1 MNAIHLAYAADAS
14 VLLQATANGAVT
26 ISSVHK
32 EDGAPDKQLFEFNR
46 HKDQIVLLDFIS
58 PTRFISIDERGHVY
72 VTDYVDGA
80 RVAELTI
87 EDDFKAALSPD
98 KQYLFIVQKGEKKG
112 RGINKYSSSSLENR
126 GAVTGDVGK
135 FYIPFTKLF
144 GVSDNCCLLQYLCH
158 ELGDNPVQ
166 ELIGI
171 VDFGKNTL
179 EVKEFAN
186 TIVNDFHQEKYP
198 FAIHP
203 ATGTGARLD
212 FNQPIE
218 ITDEVF
224 CTINVELFD
233 IYTLE
238 AKKYIPVSRLKLEEE
253 KMAAFNE
260 NDPDTEAYKEAVE
273 DLYKAILCLRF
284 SPDGNK
290 LWISYGMGALSG
302 VDLATGERSRY
313 MLNAGGTEQ
322 GVPDLNSIFG
332 ISVYNNS
339 ILSIS
344 PDEQFIVFSF
354 PNCFVPYALPFA
366 EGERLHKIVPR
377 QLTSGAGVTELVSF
391 GGFTKD
397 GKYLVFAHEA
407 GYIYVVDAQSGTIA
421 YKITEP
427 YIAGI
432 SDVDHSSGQLV
443 VAVDGANAYIIQL
456 EEDGVAEIA
465 QTFLPPHTLATA
477 FIDPGTMLFIH
488 HNGAVVL
495 LSEASA
501 SMDVH
506 FIDEPFTLSADSLH
520 ADDES
525 DEPMGEDEEEI
536 EEGEDEVEEDQD
548 DEGVEEEGDDEDE
561 EDSEEDD
568 EGDDGEN
575 GPREFYDY
583 FDQHTPTYHGTL
595 FTQDGVLKAATINED
610 GAIHVYGINGQVKF
624 ESEME
629 SGESYNYNFM
639 DASPD
644 YLIAGNYSDY
654 KSQGYALFKI
664 ASGELTPLEK
674 VKDKDIRF
682 LCLKEKENVLLLF
695 NQQSGAFQ
703 QVDLL
708 TKSGKT
714 LFTYNGAKTAFLK
727 YNEATGMLL
736 FGEGNGR
743 LNVIDLHRKAIIYCW
758 ELKAVANNKELV
770 ICEPEKEKFQFA

>member
-1 MNAIHLAYAADAS
+1 MNAIHLAYAADSS
-14 VLLQATANGAVT
+14 VLLQATENGAIT

-58 PTRFISIDERGHVY
+58 PTQFISIDERGQVY
-72 VTDYVDGA
+72 VTDYASGSQ
-80 RVAELTI
+80 VAELII

-98 KQYLFIVQKGEKKG
+98 KQTLFILQKGEKKKRAISRYTTTDLKQTG
-112 RGINKYSSSSLENR
+112 TV
-126 GAVTGDVGK
+126 AGDVGK

-144 GVSDNCCLLQYLCH
+144 GVSGSCCLLQYLYH

-171 VDFGKNTL
+171 ADFDKQTL
-179 EVKEFAN
+179 ETKEFEK

-203 ATGTGARLD
+203 ATGIGARLD
-212 FNQPIE
+212 FNRPIE
-218 ITDEVF
+218 IVDEVF
-224 CTINVELFD
+224 CSIQVELFD
-233 IYTLE
+233 IYTLST
-238 AKKYIPVSRLKLEEE
+238 KNYVLISQLKLEEE
-253 KMAAFNE
+253 KVQALKENE
-260 NDPDTEAYKEAVE
+260 PDTEAYQEAVE

-284 SPDGNK
+284 GPDGAT
-290 LWISYGMGALSG
+290 LWVSYGMGALSG
-302 VDLATGERSRY
+302 VDLATGKRSRY
-313 MLNAGGTEQ
+313 MLNAGGTEK
-322 GVPDLNSIFG
+322 GVPNLNSIFG
-332 ISVYNNS
+332 ISVYNNT
-339 ILSIS
+339 ILNIS
-344 PDEQFIVFSF
+344 PDQQYIVFSY

-377 QLTSGAGVTELVSF
+377 QLASGAGVTELVTF

-407 GYIYVVDAQSGTIA
+407 GYIYVVDAQSGVIA

-432 SDVDHSSGQLV
+432 SDVDHSNGQLV
-443 VAVDGANAYIIQL
+443 VAADGANAYIVQL
-456 EEDGVAEIA
+456 QGDGVAEIA

-495 LSEASA
+495 LGETSA

-506 FIDEPFTLSADSLH
+506 FIGEPFTMTAS
-520 ADDES
+520 EGF
-525 DEPMGEDEEEI
+525 EVGEEEMDEEEA
-536 EEGEDEVEEDQD
+536 EELADDHGEEEEDA
-548 DEGVEEEGDDEDE
+548 
-561 EDSEEDD
+561 EEDD
-568 EGDDGEN
+568 EEGEEDDEEVDDDDEEES
-575 GPREFYDY
+575 GPRGFYDY
-583 FDQHTPTYHGTL
+583 FEQHTPTYHGTL
-595 FTQDGVLKAATINED
+595 FTQDGTLKAATINED
-610 GAIHVYGINGQVKF
+610 GAIHVYGVNGQVKF
-624 ESEME
+624 ESETE

-664 ASGELTPLEK
+664 EAGELTPVEK

-682 LCLKEKENVLLLF
+682 LCLKEKENTLLLF
-695 NQQSGAFQ
+695 NQQTGAFQ
-703 QVDLL
+703 QMDLA
-708 TKSGKT
+708 TKAGKT
-714 LFTYNGAKTAFLK
+714 LFTYSGAKISFIR
-727 YNEATGMLL
+727 YNEASGKLL
-736 FGEGNGR
+736 FAEGNGR
-743 LNVIDLHRKAIIYCW
+743 LNVIDLRKKAIVYCW
-758 ELKAVANNKELV
+758 ELKSVADDKDLV
-770 ICEPEKEKFQFA
+770 ISEPEKGKFQFA